1 MISRDRRRLA
11 RCVRR
16 LEELRYWRNAREAPI
31 REWIFTARDVAHTL
45 NLGEEWP
52 VVELPVRFSA
62 STAIPHEPTL
72 APPLS

>member
-16 LEELRYWRNAREAPI
+16 LEELRYWRNARETPI
-31 REWIFTARDVAHTL
+31 REWIFTARDVARTL

-52 VVELPVRFSA
+52 VVELPATAEERGVRFCA
-62 STAIPHEPTL
+62 GGSTQPI
-72 APPLS
+72 S